1 VCFLSTESFKGFVS
15 MAFVL
20 SLSRLLCKKRKSYIL
35 HAFLLAPT
43 VDLTNKNRLTYTEER
58 QNSKYEAKRK
68 GENVNTSSLSF
79 LNEL

>member
-1 VCFLSTESFKGFVS
+1 MRVHLFF
-15 MAFVL
+15 
-20 SLSRLLCKKRKSYIL
+20 Y
-35 HAFLLAPT
+35 AFLLAPT